1 LFHSR
6 IEDLNAVV
14 SLSPFFYQENVNLV
28 DSVMSLN
35 NRELN
40 SSKYYRF
47 GIGNDFPDQFYAMDS
62 VLKTVDHPMINASGK
77 LFREADHNVT
87 PGLTIAPALY
97 DIFEYWSAAQAVYFD
112 NDNKDFGQLAIQ
124 SQNIREHYGSNLNF
138 ALGIL
143 NGKGWYFYNE
153 GKFEMA
159 IAAWRE
165 MMMSYPNFSEGFLYI
180 VYAEQEL
187 GRNTEQSE
195 KFLRNSLE
203 KSQIYS
209 DDEKAEILNE
219 IEK

>member
-1 LFHSR
+1 
-6 IEDLNAVV
+6 
-14 SLSPFFYQENVNLV
+14 
-28 DSVMSLN
+28 
-35 NRELN
+35 
-40 SSKYYRF
+40 
-47 GIGNDFPDQFYAMDS
+47 
-62 VLKTVDHPMINASGK
+62 
-77 LFREADHNVT
+77 
-87 PGLTIAPALY
+87 
-97 DIFEYWSAAQAVYFD
+97 
-112 NDNKDFGQLAIQ
+112 
-124 SQNIREHYGSNLNF
+124 
-138 ALGIL
+138 
-143 NGKGWYFYNE
+143 
-153 GKFEMA
+153 MA